1 MFLVHEYNTTG
12 WAGHAGKHRTFKNTE
27 NLEEAVYAFCD
38 GFERP
43 NAKFARKAQRLQ
55 FAQDAWS
62 RYAK

>member
-12 WAGHAGKHRTFKNTE
+12 WGSHTSKHSTFKNTE
-27 NLEEAVYAFCD
+27 NLEEAVNAFCD

-43 NAKFARKAQRLQ
+43 NAKYARKSQRLS
-55 FAQDAWS
+55 FAQEAWN